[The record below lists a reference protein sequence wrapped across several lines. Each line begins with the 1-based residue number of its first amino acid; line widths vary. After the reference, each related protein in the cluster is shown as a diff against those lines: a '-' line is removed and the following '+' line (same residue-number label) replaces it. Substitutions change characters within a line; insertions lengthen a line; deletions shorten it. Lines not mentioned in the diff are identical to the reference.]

1 MNSDSYEHFTLRELA
16 EGVYATI
23 GIPGR
28 AAMSNAGIIDLGGK
42 TLVFDTFMC
51 PYAAI
56 ELLKASRELTG
67 RFPELVVNSHGHSD
81 HWGGNQIFASDG
93 TILSTAQTRERMQ
106 EAMDDWMND
115 VIAKP
120 QLLID
125 DIAEL
130 EKRIAAT
137 GEGPLRQ
144 NLEHTLGSRK
154 YFLEALPGFRPT
166 LPTETFAG
174 TREFIGSK
182 RTAMVHTVENCH
194 TKSDAYLVLP
204 ADRIAFMGDL
214 GFFQSHPFLLDSDPE
229 NWRSTLE
236 SLARMEVDS
245 CVPGHGP
252 VGGTEDLLTLGQY
265 ITTLSSEVRR
275 MVQQGKSEDE
285 IAAMPVPP
293 PFDAWVD
300 GFSRYERNLRFLYR
314 LNLN

>member
-1 MNSDSYEHFTLRELA
+1 MNSSSYEHFTLRELA
-16 EGVYATI
+16 DGVYAAI
-23 GIPGR
+23 AIPGK
-28 AAMSNAGIIDLGGK
+28 AAMSNAGIIDLGEQ

-56 ELLKASRELTG
+56 ELLKASRQLTG
-67 RFPELVVNSHGHSD
+67 RIPELVVNSHGHSD

-93 TILSTAQTRERMQ
+93 TILSTAKTRERMQ
-106 EAMDDWMND
+106 EAIDEWMTA
-115 VIAKP
+115 VIAEP

-125 DIAEL
+125 DISEL

-137 GEGPLRQ
+137 DEGPLRQ

-154 YFLEALPGFRPT
+154 YFLGALPGFRPT
-166 LPTETFAG
+166 LPNETFAG

-182 RTAMVHTVENCH
+182 RTAVVHTVENCH
-194 TKSDAYLVLP
+194 TRSDAYFVLP
-204 ADRIAFMGDL
+204 ADRIGFMGDL

-229 NWRSTLE
+229 NWCATLE
-236 SLARMEVDS
+236 MLARMAVDT

-252 VGGTEDLLTLGQY
+252 AGGTEDLLTLRQY

-275 MVQQGKSEDE
+275 MVQLGKSEDE

-293 PFDAWVD
+293 PFDVWVD
-300 GFSRYERNLRFLYR
+300 GFSRYEKNLRFLYH

>member
-1 MNSDSYEHFTLRELA
+1 MTSDSYEHFTLRELA
-16 EGVYATI
+16 DGVYAAI
-23 GIPGR
+23 AIPGK
-28 AAMSNAGIIDLGGK
+28 AAMSNAGIIDLGDK

-67 RFPELVVNSHGHSD
+67 RFPEMVVNSHGHSD
-81 HWGGNQIFASDG
+81 HWSGNQIFASDAA
-93 TILSTAQTRERMQ
+93 ILSTAETRKRMQ
-106 EAMDDWMND
+106 EAMDDWIND

-130 EKRIAAT
+130 EKRIAT
-137 GEGPLRQ
+137 TDEGRLRQ
-144 NLEHTLGSRK
+144 SLDYVLGSRK
-154 YFLEALPGFRPT
+154 YFLEALPGFKPT
-166 LPTETFAG
+166 FPTDTFAG

-182 RTAMVHTVENCH
+182 RAAIVHAVENCH

-204 ADRIAFMGDL
+204 ADRIVFIGDL
-214 GFFQSHPFLLDSDPE
+214 GFFQSHPFLLDSDAE
-229 NWRSTLE
+229 HWCTTLE
-236 SLARMEVDS
+236 TLTGMEIDTY
-245 CVPGHGP
+245 VPGHGP
-252 VGGTEDLLTLGQY
+252 VGMTGDLLALKQY
-265 ITTLSSEVRR
+265 ITILSSEVRR

-300 GFSRYERNLRFLYR
+300 GFNRYERNLRFLYH